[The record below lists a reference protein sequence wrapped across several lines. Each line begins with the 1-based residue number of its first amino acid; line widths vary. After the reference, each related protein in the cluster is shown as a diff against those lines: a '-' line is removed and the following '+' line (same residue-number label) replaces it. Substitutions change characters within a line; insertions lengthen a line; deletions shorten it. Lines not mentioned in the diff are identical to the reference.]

1 MIKGRVSKKFALYPP
16 KSLLEGLGLK
26 EGATVKYAVEGGRLI
41 VEPVMD
47 PLDLALSTEKW
58 TKTSVKEFEE
68 ESEREQELYG

>member
-1 MIKGRVSKKFALYPP
+1 MVKGKVSKKFALYPP

-26 EGATVKYAVEGGRLI
+26 EGTTLNYVVEGGRLI

-58 TKTSVKEFEE
+58 TKTSVREFEE
-68 ESEREQELYG
+68 ESEREQGLYG